1 MPYEN
6 LLNHGAFL
14 SAHVFEPAI
23 VLLKSVKVAILDWV
37 YDRRHL
43 DD

>member
-1 MPYEN
+1 MPN
-6 LLNHGAFL
+6 VDLLNHGAFL

-23 VLLKSVKVAILDWV
+23 VLLKSVKVAVLDSV
-37 YDRRHL
+37 HNRCHL